1 MKAPVAAGA
10 YTGHIDTLTHMK
22 IKITCPQPSAGR
34 VLVGPAKV
42 RAGYCRIVSERGGS
56 GRIERFDP
64 ASGSWSA
71 APDHVTFNE
80 VWNAPIIAPVAWT
93 SIVEKLALKRRSS

>member
-1 MKAPVAAGA
+1 MAA
-10 YTGHIDTLTHMK
+10 THMK
-22 IKITCPQPSAGR
+22 ITINCPQPSAGR

-64 ASGSWSA
+64 ASGAWSA

-80 VWNAPIIAPVAWT
+80 VWAAPNIPPVAW
-93 SIVEKLALKRRSS
+93 SHIVEKLGKHR

>member
-1 MKAPVAAGA
+1 
-10 YTGHIDTLTHMK
+10 MK
-22 IKITCPQPSAGR
+22 IRITCPQPSVGR

-56 GRIERFDP
+56 GRIECFDP
-64 ASGSWSA
+64 ASGAWSA

-80 VWNAPIIAPVAWT
+80 VWAAPIIPPVAW
-93 SIVEKLALKRRSS
+93 SHIEEKLSVKRRNS